1 MSDLRRGISAYFF
14 NVFAFAAITI
24 LIFACL
30 DPYIDPASDLLLVDR
45 DPCPVSTSY
54 QYLILNKT
62 ETYKSIEFQTR
73 YFSNNV
79 LESVCQKFG
88 VNYTYVL
95 RSEDF
100 AYINDSVFFS
110 PNDFR
115 SSSPIAIIDSLGNHL
130 FEALDGNG
138 TYEIR
143 NNTQNEPVLVKTSDI
158 LEAFNCDGNFCEK
171 YIRPFDITIKNSRNT
186 PVSFIADIFVYN
198 CIITENEGVGACFP
212 NLFSDFF
219 ALTFELERGEVRNFQ
234 HMADRIIILFE
245 NTENTRIELDARINP
260 AMGGKVDIDITP
272 DGVEVDFVN

>member
-24 LIFACL
+24 LIFACI

-45 DPCPVSTSY
+45 DPCPQSTSY

-62 ETYKSIEFQTR
+62 ETYKAIEFQTR
-73 YFSNNV
+73 YYTNNV
-79 LESVCQKFG
+79 QSGCQQFG
-88 VNYTYVL
+88 VDYTYVL
-95 RSEDF
+95 RTEDF
-100 AYINDSVFFS
+100 AYINDSVYFA

-171 YIRPFDITIKNSRNT
+171 YIRPFDITVTSSRNT
-186 PVSFIADIFVYN
+186 PVSVIADIFFYN
-198 CIITENEGVGACFP
+198 CIITENEGVGTCFP
-212 NLFSDFF
+212 N
-219 ALTFELERGEVRNFQ
+219 ALADQNAEVFVLEKGEFRNFQ
-234 HMADRIIILFE
+234 HMADRIIIMF
-245 NTENTRIELDARINP
+245 ENTRIELDPRIDP
-260 AMGGKVDIDITP
+260 TIGGKVDIDITP